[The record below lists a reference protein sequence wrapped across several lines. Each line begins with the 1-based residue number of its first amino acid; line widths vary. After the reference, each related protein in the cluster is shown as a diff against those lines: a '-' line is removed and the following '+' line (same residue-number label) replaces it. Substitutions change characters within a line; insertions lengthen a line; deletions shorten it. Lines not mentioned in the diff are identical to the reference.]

1 MLCVPQ
7 IPEAKN
13 LFWEQQAPAPLIVLC
28 LLAPQ
33 FLRRCI
39 KYLYLIFTVNV
50 EISLFEGC
58 HGWHKFQHS
67 KGVRYILSAFQ
78 VLAVFQ
84 VVFIPLPKSSPFC
97 SAPVCH
103 SCYYITVSSEFPLP
117 IGPVHPIPSLGVLL
131 PCPTPALPSDPLC
144 PASSPQPLTGPWGQL
159 PALSGCMSSQQL
171 LPFPLWF
178 KVFSQQ
184 PGFQT
189 PSYEFCFILPS
200 RQTCFSF
207 WLLVPFHHPGKPVPL
222 QSLCACQLTCCRPS
236 SHLQCVFQGAF
247 CCFPRGLEG
256 QVHPSYLQTWHGP
269 EQPGTGAAGPAV
281 IPQPWAAMRTVLLEW
296 KCQEAPAKNQQDFQ
310 DGFHSGVWG
319 STSDKVTALI
329 FRAENPWQKE
339 QKEKCLYF
347 NLRSELQML
356 KFQHS
361 G

>member
-84 VVFIPLPKSSPFC
+84 VVFTPLPKSSPFC

-131 PCPTPALPSDPLC
+131 LCPTPALPSDPLC

-159 PALSGCMSSQQL
+159 PALSGCTSSQQL

-189 PSYEFCFILPS
+189 PSYELCFILPS

-207 WLLVPFHHPGKPVPL
+207 WLLVPFHHPGKP
-222 QSLCACQLTCCRPS
+222 LCLPAYL
-236 SHLQCVFQGAF
+236 
-247 CCFPRGLEG
+247 
-256 QVHPSYLQTWHGP
+256 LQTQFP
-269 EQPGTGAAGPAV
+269 SPVCFSRSFLLFPKGTGRTGSPFLPADMAWSRAARNWSCRSSCDPTALSCNEDSAAGVEVPGS
-281 IPQPWAAMRTVLLEW
+281 P
-296 KCQEAPAKNQQDFQ
+296 CQEPA
-310 DGFHSGVWG
+310 GLSGRF
-319 STSDKVTALI
+319 S
-329 FRAENPWQKE
+329 
-339 QKEKCLYF
+339 
-347 NLRSELQML
+347 
-356 KFQHS
+356 
-361 G
+361 